1 MVILLSYY
9 NNLHCWKLQQFIS
22 SELIIPYSL
31 CYVELPF
38 LRLFCTSLH
47 INLLK
52 HGLRFKASSPMLF
65 LFIYKFCKFKWW
77 HYDHLAT
84 LSIVATPSIVTTSIN
99 DLFQIELP
107 LAILF
112 LLWSYLVLENPN
124 HQWKLSNVT
133 PSFFS
138 HHNLFKQWVYNAQQ
152 N

>member
-1 MVILLSYY
+1 MQMVILLSYY

-22 SELIIPYSL
+22 SELIICYSL

-38 LRLFCTSLH
+38 LWLFCNSLH

-52 HGLRFKASSPMLF
+52 HGLRFKASSPLLF

-84 LSIVATPSIVTTSIN
+84 PSIVATSIN
-99 DLFQIELP
+99 HLFQIELP
-107 LAILF
+107 LVILF

-124 HQWKLSNVT
+124 YQWKMWNVT

-138 HHNLFKQWVYNAQQ
+138 HHNLFRQSI
-152 N
+152 